1 MAMDIVWFGLDTTW
15 QLGIHPSIVAQTSGG
30 NPMGE
35 GVSFSYIW
43 GGSKTTIWSLF
54 SVYTLVVFH
63 YPFCGYI
70 HLQHQAFKI
79 SSVMVIQLIV
89 IVQ

>member
-30 NPMGE
+30 NPMSE
-35 GVSFSYIW
+35 AVSFSYIW

-63 YPFCGYI
+63 YPFWAI
-70 HLQHQAFKI
+70 FTFNIKLLKFPV
-79 SSVMVIQLIV
+79 SW
-89 IVQ
+89 